1 MRINYR
7 NFMNHKTV
15 REIAAAWKVYKRPYV
30 KQSTMAAYVLIL
42 ENHILPAFGENDS
55 LPEQRVQAFVLQKIE
70 SGLGVK
76 SVKDIL
82 IVLKMVM
89 KFGVK
94 NEWMN
99 YYEWDIKYPTSS
111 ANKELEVLSVSNHKK
126 ILNHIQSHFTFTGL
140 GIYISLS
147 TGLRIGEICALKW
160 SDINV
165 TDSTITVSRTIERI
179 YLIEGEK
186 KHTELVISTPKTK
199 NSCREIPM
207 SKELLAMIKPLKKV
221 VNDDF
226 YVLTNDKHPTEP
238 I

>member
-89 KFGVK
+89 NGKA
-94 NEWMN
+94 
-99 YYEWDIKYPTSS
+99 TR
-111 ANKELEVLSVSNHKK
+111 L
-126 ILNHIQSHFTFTGL
+126 
-140 GIYISLS
+140 
-147 TGLRIGEICALKW
+147 
-160 SDINV
+160 
-165 TDSTITVSRTIERI
+165 
-179 YLIEGEK
+179 
-186 KHTELVISTPKTK
+186 
-199 NSCREIPM
+199 
-207 SKELLAMIKPLKKV
+207 
-221 VNDDF
+221 
-226 YVLTNDKHPTEP
+226 
-238 I
+238 